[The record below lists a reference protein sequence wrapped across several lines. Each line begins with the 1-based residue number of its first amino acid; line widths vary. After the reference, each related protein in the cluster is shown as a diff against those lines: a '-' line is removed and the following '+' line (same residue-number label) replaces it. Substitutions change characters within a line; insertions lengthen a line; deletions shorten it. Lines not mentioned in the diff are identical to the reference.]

1 MRLRA
6 FFLALAALAASAQ
19 PAPPK
24 PVAKPAAAKPEVV
37 FTTTLGSFTV
47 QLDPEAAPKTA
58 ANFLSYV
65 KKGHYKGTTFHR
77 VIANFMIQ
85 GGGMDPQGREK
96 PTDPPIQNEAKAALG
111 HGLRNVPYSIAMAR
125 TPDPDSATSQF
136 FINVRNNAFL
146 DYPGQ
151 DGAGYCVFGTVVKG
165 MDTVDK
171 IRDVKTGLGD
181 QPLQPVVITDAKLVS
196 AAKP

>member
-6 FFLALAALAASAQ
+6 CLLALAALAASAQ

-24 PVAKPAAAKPEVV
+24 PAARPEVV

-47 QLDPEAAPKTA
+47 ELDPAAAPKTT

-96 PTDPPIQNEAKAALG
+96 PTDAPIPNEAKAALG

-171 IRDVKTGLGD
+171 IRDVKTGPGD
-181 QPLQPVVITDAKLVS
+181 QPLQPVVITDAKLV
-196 AAKP
+196 AGGKP